1 MICMMG
7 FPVNEMY
14 LAIAEKKAKTETERK
29 YLKSQLGISLGIG
42 TTLVSNALSILV
54 VSILTLFI

>member
-1 MICMMG
+1 M
-7 FPVNEMY
+7 NEMY

-42 TTLVSNALSILV
+42 TTLVSNALAILV

>member
-1 MICMMG
+1 MMG

-42 TTLVSNALSILV
+42 TTLVSNALAILV